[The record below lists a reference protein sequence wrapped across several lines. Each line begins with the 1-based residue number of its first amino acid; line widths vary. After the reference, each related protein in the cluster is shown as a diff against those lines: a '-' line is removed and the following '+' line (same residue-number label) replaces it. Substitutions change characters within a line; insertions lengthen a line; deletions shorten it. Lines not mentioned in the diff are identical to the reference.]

1 MRQNYFNEK
10 LIEKFGDIFEY
21 DKQIKCGCSKRRPDW
36 FIDCYKYS
44 IIIELDE
51 DQHKY
56 TSCDEKRMMEL
67 FQDLGNRQLVLIR
80 INPDKYKEDGKTIKS
95 CFTFS
100 KTNTIKA
107 TTKNFNKR
115 FNLLVE
121 KIKYYIDNEPEKEI
135 TVEKLFFDS

>member
-1 MRQNYFNEK
+1 MT
-10 LIEKFGDIFEY
+10 
-21 DKQIKCGCSKRRPDW
+21 KQCIKCKLYLNKSLYFKKAASPDGLQYTCKGCSLKQQRQWR
-36 FIDCYKYS
+36 
-44 IIIELDE
+44 LD
-51 DQHKY
+51 
-56 TSCDEKRMMEL
+56 
-67 FQDLGNRQLVLIR
+67 
-80 INPDKYKEDGKTIKS
+80 NPDKYKEDGKTIKS